1 MNILFVVAMSL
12 ISRNS
17 LAINKGVYGTDN
29 RREIYSVKNVSM
41 QEQALSVAA
50 YISSKRLT
58 PVKGGYKLSTK
69 KLRES
74 IPLCYG
80 ENYVDQSAVATCTG
94 FLVAPNLLITAG
106 HCMTEIN
113 SCTSLN
119 KWVFDYQ
126 EGVFNPDKISSEDVY
141 SCKKILGIQLDSDSK
156 LDYAV
161 IQLDRNVKGR
171 VPLSYRKKGK
181 INDYSSVYVIGHPSG
196 LTAKFSDDAKV
207 YENDNRIYFKADLDT
222 FGGNSGSP
230 IFNESTG
237 VVEGILVR
245 GDKDYVLDS
254 SRTCLNVN
262 RCRSISLECSSSG
275 EEACKG
281 ESATRISL
289 IPLDLYK
296 IMAGN
301 SLVQ

>member
-1 MNILFVVAMSL
+1 MFFILAATL

-17 LAINKGVYGTDN
+17 YALNKGVYGADN
-29 RREIYSVKNVSM
+29 RQEIYSVRDVSM

-50 YISSKRLT
+50 HITATRLT
-58 PVKGGYKLSTK
+58 PVAGGYKLLTK
-69 KLRES
+69 KLKES

-80 ENYVDQSAVATCTG
+80 QNYVDQSAVANCTG
-94 FLVAPNLLITAG
+94 FLVAPNLVVTAG
-106 HCMTEIN
+106 HCMSERN
-113 SCTSLN
+113 SCSSF

-126 EGVFNPDKISSEDVY
+126 EGVFNPNKILAENVY
-141 SCKKILGIQLDSDSK
+141 SCKKILGLQLDSDSK

-161 IQLDRNVKGR
+161 VQLDRKVTGR
-171 VPLSYRKKGK
+171 VPLAYRKKGK
-181 INDYSSVYVIGHPSG
+181 VKDFSSVYVIGHPSG

-254 SRTCLNVN
+254 SKTCLNVN
-262 RCRSISLECSSSG
+262 RCSSISLECSSNG
-275 EEACKG
+275 LETCKG
-281 ESATRISL
+281 ESGTRISL

-296 IMAGN
+296 VMAGN
-301 SLVQ
+301 SIF